1 MPPKLRHDYALLK
14 SICDEGSVTLLADY
28 TNIFITR
35 DTRIL
40 GKCILCENSF
50 NKCLNKLHK
59 QRNFGCETCAKILK
73 FERIKETM
81 LQKYGVEYAAKSE
94 VFKDK
99 MKATSFEKYG
109 VEHATQNNNVKNKIK
124 VTHLERYGVH
134 NEDIKTKRKLTNLK
148 KYGVENAMQN
158 EQIRENTKLTN
169 LKRYGVEY
177 VSQNADI
184 MEKMT
189 TNMYKFKE
197 YITPSGNILKLQGY
211 EHFALDKLLL
221 KENVLE
227 SDIITGCKNVPTIWY
242 NDLEG
247 EKHRHYVDIFIPSQN
262 RCIEVKS
269 TWTAK
274 LNNHTIF
281 LKQDAAKKLGYIYE
295 IWIYNTKGEIVEF
308 HD

>member
-1 MPPKLRHDYALLK
+1 MPKLRYDYTLLK
-14 SICDEGSVTLLADY
+14 SICDEEVVTLLVDY
-28 TNIFITR
+28 KDMFITR
-35 DTRIL
+35 DTRII

-50 NKCLNKLHK
+50 NKSLNKLHK
-59 QRNFGCETCAKILK
+59 QRNFGCEICAKILK
-73 FERIKETM
+73 FERIKGTM

-94 VFKDK
+94 VFRDK
-99 MKATSFEKYG
+99 MKVTTFEKYG
-109 VEHATQNNNVKNKIK
+109 VEYATQHNDIK
-124 VTHLERYGVH
+124 DKMKETKLDKYGIH
-134 NEDIKTKRKLTNLK
+134 NEDIKAKRRLTNLER
-148 KYGVENAMQN
+148 YGVENAMQN
-158 EQIRENTKLTN
+158 KQIRENAKQTN
-169 LKRYGVEY
+169 LERYGVEH

-189 TNMYKFKE
+189 TNMYKYKE

-211 EHFALDKLLL
+211 EHFALDELLL
-221 KENVLE
+221 KKNVLE
-227 SDIITGCKNVPTIWY
+227 NDIITGCKNVPTIWY
-242 NDLEG
+242 DDLYG

-281 LKQDAAKKLGYIYE
+281 LKQEAAKKLGYNYE

-308 HD
+308 YD